1 MRYDCP
7 HCGIPLNRRLTRA
20 VPAPGERKFLP
31 MKAIQVCPDC
41 GGKIRQN
48 QHPVER
54 WLGWLTLPLIAAYLL
69 KDGMS
74 SPKLTMLVL
83 VGSWIICGLVAIYVE
98 RRYLRDWQRY
108 QRWEEAEPSASA
120 NQSD

>member
-1 MRYDCP
+1 
-7 HCGIPLNRRLTRA
+7 
-20 VPAPGERKFLP
+20 

-48 QHPVER
+48 LHPVER
-54 WLGWLTLPLIAAYLL
+54 KLGWLVLPLIAAYLL
-69 KDGMS
+69 KDGMP

-83 VGSWIICGLVAIYVE
+83 VGCWIISGLVAIHVE

-108 QRWEEAEPSASA
+108 QRWEEVAPSAPA
-120 NQSD
+120 NQAD